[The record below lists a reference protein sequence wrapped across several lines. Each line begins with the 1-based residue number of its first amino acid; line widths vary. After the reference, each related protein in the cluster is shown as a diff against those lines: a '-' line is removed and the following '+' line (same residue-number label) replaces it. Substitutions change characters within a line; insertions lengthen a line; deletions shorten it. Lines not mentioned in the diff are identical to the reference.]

1 MHLRPGLLNLIDKER
16 KNALE
21 GKPSRIRIKV
31 NSMVD
36 EEIIDALYRASQAG
50 VPVDIWVRGICGLRP
65 GVPGLSETI
74 RVRSVV
80 GRYLEHSRI
89 FCFAND
95 GDERVFI
102 GSADMMHRNLD
113 RRIEA
118 LVRIIDEHHAADIA
132 AMFDLAMADTTAT
145 WHLGPDAE
153 WVRHARDENGERL
166 TDIHDEMMRRISKRR
181 RPTTLA

>member
-1 MHLRPGLLNLIDKER
+1 MTAGEQAQRCRAAAGLFRPVARGLI
-16 KNALE
+16 AVE
-21 GKPSRIRIKV
+21 GGDPPKADLQRF
-31 NSMVD
+31 
-36 EEIIDALYRASQAG
+36 E
-50 VPVDIWVRGICGLRP
+50 
-65 GVPGLSETI
+65 VPGLASGGP
-74 RVRSVV
+74 VRPK
-80 GRYLEHSRI
+80 LRI
-89 FCFAND
+89 AND